1 MKAFSLLIYQAIVL
15 LEDCNG
21 LIAVEFKGSCLK
33 QGTATLTYRNV
44 VNLFIASNLDAWS
57 RDLTTKFTLG
67 DFLFGAVK
75 LTENGDP
82 EKHWFVGCD
91 TGFGRSSDFPIN
103 GERGW
108 NIIIFGFDKS
118 LSVHSDNR
126 KKKDMLVVDELP
138 TDGLDD

>member
-1 MKAFSLLIYQAIVL
+1 M
-15 LEDCNG
+15 
-21 LIAVEFKGSCLK
+21 IAVEFKGSCLK

-82 EKHWFVGCD
+82 EKYWFVGYD

-118 LSVHSDNR
+118 VSVHSDNR
-126 KKKDMLVVDELP
+126 KERIC
-138 TDGLDD
+138 